1 MEKST
6 VALVTALASLAT
18 CAVVGLLSSELG
30 WVQFGSV
37 PKLTAAQQ
45 LKVDQ
50 KNADEESIT
59 LICEVA
65 VSMPVNSLD
74 TPPKVHTETMIAGL
88 DFKNLN
94 GWYQGDFSIS
104 ESRKGALVM
113 QGSKAV
119 VSRPAMFERFGEMV
133 IGEQFTLDR
142 ADGKFIQT
150 VTFKGE
156 RKVDIIKGYC
166 GKLTRAPY

>member
-1 MEKST
+1 MEKTT
-6 VALVTALASLAT
+6 VGLVSVVASLAV
-18 CAVVGLLSSELG
+18 CAAAGLLGYELG

-45 LKVDQ
+45 LKMDL
-50 KNADEESIT
+50 KNADEEAIT

-142 ADGKFIQT
+142 KDGKFIQT
-150 VTFKGE
+150 VTFKGD